1 VNTFSFPENLW
12 RVEET
17 GQGLL
22 LTLIRRFMGKE
33 TVLKKIAVA
42 DAAALPQ
49 TIGKSSNRTFLN
61 LRREQGIV
69 RHLQLPV
76 DVQQDLKS
84 ALTLQIEAISAW
96 PEQDVYWDYIVSKAA
111 ERKRD
116 STQHR
121 EKETPRLLQI
131 TVVIIP
137 KTVLESWLQTFEAA
151 RIPLAGAS
159 LAGFDVNVL
168 PASLRRGSARVQVVA
183 SYVLAA
189 CLLLVGLAF
198 LLRAPY
204 QQRVYA
210 SQIQQEITRLEP
222 EVKRLVKEEAALG
235 VLTKRYEALLAQ
247 VQKRDS
253 NLVALN
259 TLASVLPPDTFLLN
273 YRYQTD
279 TVTVSGVSASALTV
293 QSALEKSPVFK
304 NVQFSAPI
312 NRDPSGKDRFSLTM
326 SIEAGQ

>member
-12 RVEET
+12 RVEEN
-17 GQGLL
+17 GEGLL
-22 LTLIRRFMGKE
+22 LTLIRRFIGKE
-33 TVLKKIAVA
+33 TVLKKIVVP

-49 TIGKSSNRTFLN
+49 TIGKCSNRAFLN

-84 ALTLQIEAISAW
+84 ALTLQIEAISSW
-96 PEQDVYWDYIVSKAA
+96 PEQDVYWDYIVSKA
-111 ERKRD
+111 KD
-116 STQHR
+116 
-121 EKETPRLLQI
+121 TPKLLQI

-198 LLRAPY
+198 LLRGPY

-222 EVKRLVKEEAALG
+222 EVKKLVKEEAALG

-253 NLVALN
+253 NLAALN

-273 YRYQTD
+273 YRYQND
-279 TVTVSGVSASALTV
+279 TITVSGVSASALTV

-326 SIEAGQ
+326 SIEGVQ

>member
-1 VNTFSFPENLW
+1 VNTLSFPENLW
-12 RVEET
+12 RVEEN
-17 GQGLL
+17 GEGLL

-33 TVLKKIAVA
+33 TVLKKIVVP

-49 TIGKSSNRTFLN
+49 TVGKSSNRALLN

-84 ALTLQIEAISAW
+84 ALTLQIEAISSW
-96 PEQDVYWDYIVSKAA
+96 PEQDVYWDYIVSKA
-111 ERKRD
+111 KD
-116 STQHR
+116 
-121 EKETPRLLQI
+121 TPKLLQI

-198 LLRAPY
+198 LLRGPY

-222 EVKRLVKEEAALG
+222 EVKKLVKEEAALG

-253 NLVALN
+253 NLAALN

-273 YRYQTD
+273 YRYQND
-279 TVTVSGVSASALTV
+279 TITVSGVSVSALTV

-326 SIEAGQ
+326 SIEGVQ

>member
-1 VNTFSFPENLW
+1 MNTLSFPENLW
-12 RVEET
+12 RVEEN
-17 GQGLL
+17 GEGLL

-33 TVLKKIAVA
+33 TVLKKIVVP

-49 TIGKSSNRTFLN
+49 TVGKSSNRALLN

-84 ALTLQIEAISAW
+84 ALTLQIEAISSW
-96 PEQDVYWDYIVSKAA
+96 PEQDVYWDYIVSKA
-111 ERKRD
+111 KD
-116 STQHR
+116 
-121 EKETPRLLQI
+121 TPKLLQI

-183 SYVLAA
+183 SCVLAA

-198 LLRAPY
+198 LLRGPY

-222 EVKRLVKEEAALG
+222 EVKKLVKEEAALG

-253 NLVALN
+253 NLAALN

-273 YRYQTD
+273 YRYQND
-279 TVTVSGVSASALTV
+279 TITVSGVSVSALTV

-326 SIEAGQ
+326 SIEGVQ

>member
-12 RVEET
+12 RVEEN
-17 GQGLL
+17 GEGLL
-22 LTLIRRFMGKE
+22 LTLVRRFLGKE
-33 TVLKKIAVA
+33 TVLKKIGVA

-49 TIGKSSNRTFLN
+49 TIGKSSNRAFLN

-69 RHLQLPV
+69 RHLQLPL

-96 PEQDVYWDYIVSKAA
+96 PEQDVYWDYIVSKDP
-111 ERKRD
+111 KV
-116 STQHR
+116 
-121 EKETPRLLQI
+121 LQI

-189 CLLLVGLAF
+189 CLLLVALAF
-198 LLRAPY
+198 WLRAPY

-222 EVKRLVKEEAALG
+222 EVKKLVKEEAALA

-253 NLVALN
+253 NLAALN

-273 YRYQTD
+273 YRYQND
-279 TVTVSGVSASALTV
+279 TITVSGVSASALTV

-326 SIEAGQ
+326 SIEGVQ

>member
-1 VNTFSFPENLW
+1 VNTLSFPENLW
-12 RVEET
+12 RVEEN
-17 GQGLL
+17 GEGLL

-33 TVLKKIAVA
+33 TVLKKIVVP

-49 TIGKSSNRTFLN
+49 TVGKSSNRAFLN

-84 ALTLQIEAISAW
+84 ALTLQIEAISSW
-96 PEQDVYWDYIVSKAA
+96 PEQDVYWDYIVSKA
-111 ERKRD
+111 KD
-116 STQHR
+116 
-121 EKETPRLLQI
+121 TPKLLQI

-198 LLRAPY
+198 LLRGPY

-222 EVKRLVKEEAALG
+222 EVKKLVKEEAALG

-253 NLVALN
+253 NLAALN

-273 YRYQTD
+273 YRYQND
-279 TVTVSGVSASALTV
+279 TITVSGVSVSALTV

-326 SIEAGQ
+326 SIEGVQ

>member
-1 VNTFSFPENLW
+1 VNTLSFPENLW
-12 RVEET
+12 RVEEN
-17 GQGLL
+17 GEGLL

-33 TVLKKIAVA
+33 TVLKKIVVP

-49 TIGKSSNRTFLN
+49 TVGKSSNRAFLN

-84 ALTLQIEAISAW
+84 ALTLQIEAISSW
-96 PEQDVYWDYIVSKAA
+96 PEQDVYWDYIVSKA
-111 ERKRD
+111 KD
-116 STQHR
+116 
-121 EKETPRLLQI
+121 TPKLLQI

-198 LLRAPY
+198 LLRGPY
-204 QQRVYA
+204 QQRVYV
-210 SQIQQEITRLEP
+210 SQIQQEITRLDP
-222 EVKRLVKEEAALG
+222 EVKKLVKEEAALG

-253 NLVALN
+253 NLAALN

-273 YRYQTD
+273 YRYQND
-279 TVTVSGVSASALTV
+279 TITVSGVSASALTV

-326 SIEAGQ
+326 SIEGVQ